1 MVLYSFGFAAFIF
14 HVLPSEAAGPIIR
27 RAFPFFYLFVIISS
41 AIPAILI
48 FPFDK
53 IGAVL
58 LLVIA
63 ITTLPTRQ
71 LLMPAINRATDRGD
85 KSSFKLLHSLS
96 VAVTLTHI
104 FLSAWVL
111 LRFIQG

>member
-1 MVLYSFGFAAFIF
+1 MVLYSFGLAAFIF

-27 RAFPFFYLFVIISS
+27 RAFPLFYLFVIISS
-41 AIPAILI
+41 VIPAILI
-48 FPFDK
+48 FSFDK
-53 IGAVL
+53 IGAGI

-63 ITTLPTRQ
+63 TTTLPTRQ

-104 FLSAWVL
+104 VLSAWVL

>member
-1 MVLYSFGFAAFIF
+1 MVLYSCGFAAFIF

-53 IGAVL
+53 IGAAL

-85 KSSFKLLHSLS
+85 KSSFKLLHSFS

-111 LRFIQG
+111 LSFIQG